1 MPSSGK
7 GRVRAA
13 LKRADAAAGRLEGAL
28 RRFGALAVFAAGLYL
43 LVAVLTF
50 HHDYPGPPVEDEG
63 HVNICGF
70 VGHRIARGSIYLF
83 GSASIAF
90 YGLLAAWGGLA
101 LLRRTFVGWV
111 TKSLGIVAFTVA
123 LSVLL
128 AHIEGQ
134 DASANFRR
142 PMGWAGFV
150 GHGLEPHLAL
160 GLGEF
165 GTYLVVGLALAISSF
180 LATDG
185 VVLPLLAARKP
196 ARTSARPIPW
206 RRALEGIVSFAAS
219 LRRRRPRASARS
231 SALAA
236 SRAAAPPPTVP
247 VPPEPAPAVLSPRP
261 PPPPS
266 PLPPPAP
273 VFRTNAPP
281 KPAERAP
288 RTRPP
293 DPATKPLPF
302 GKSRFRPPGVDLLD
316 RHDGPRPSL
325 EREIKTNAQT
335 IEQALASFRL
345 EARVVAAEE
354 GPAVTMYELE
364 LAAGTKVARLASLSD
379 DLAISLKAASVR
391 VVAPIPGR
399 STVGLEVPN
408 SVRQIV
414 RLRELLEAETGRREL
429 SALPLFIGRDL
440 GGKTLVED
448 LAQMPHL
455 LIAGA
460 TGSGKSVCI
469 NSLIL
474 SILMTRSPEECR
486 LILIDPKM
494 VELQVFRGIPH
505 LLCSV
510 VTNMRRAPG
519 ILDWACK
526 KMDARYDLLS
536 RAGVKHITSYNALG
550 EKELRAR
557 LVDEFD
563 PEETPVR
570 LPYIVV
576 VVDELA
582 DLMFLAAREV
592 EASITRLA
600 QKSRAVGIHLIL
612 ATQRPSTNVITG
624 LIKANLPT
632 RVAFQVAAK
641 VDSRV
646 VLDANGAE
654 KLLGGG
660 DMLYTPPRVSTMVRA
675 QGTYVSD
682 AEIRRVVQ
690 YLAEQSPP
698 EYAAELVQIRGDE
711 GGGRP
716 EEDEEFEGPDP
727 MYEEAVRVVVESQ
740 RGSASL
746 LQRALSIGYTR
757 ASRLIDRMGEDGIVG
772 RFVGSKARE
781 VLLSPEE
788 LARRR
793 GSAAAEEGAAAA
805 PTRAPAGEGSN

>member
-1 MPSSGK
+1 MPSSGR
-7 GRVRAA
+7 GRLRAA
-13 LKRADAAAGRLEGAL
+13 LRRADAAAGRLEGAL
-28 RRFGALAVFAAGLYL
+28 RRFGGLTVFAAAIYL

-50 HHDYPGPPVEDEG
+50 HHDYPGPPREPG
-63 HVNICGF
+63 RLVNVCGF
-70 VGHRIARGSIYLF
+70 VGHRVARGSIFLF

-90 YGLLAAWGGLA
+90 YGLLAVWGGLA
-101 LLRRTFVGWV
+101 FLRRTFVGWLS
-111 TKSLGIVAFTVA
+111 KSIGIVAFTVA
-123 LSVLL
+123 LSLLL
-128 AHIEGQ
+128 AHLRDQ
-134 DASANFRR
+134 DASASFRR

-150 GHGLEPHLAL
+150 GHTLEPHLAL

-165 GTYLVVGLALAISSF
+165 GTVLVVGLALAISSF

-185 VVLPLLAARKP
+185 VVLPFLRKRRAARGSP
-196 ARTSARPIPW
+196 EPLLRFRPLEWAAR
-206 RRALEGIVSFAAS
+206 VVAS
-219 LRRRRPRASARS
+219 LRRPRRRRPLAAPAPAS
-231 SALAA
+231 SAAL
-236 SRAAAPPPTVP
+236 
-247 VPPEPAPAVLSPRP
+247 APAVLTPAPPKVAP
-261 PPPPS
+261 PPPPQ
-266 PLPPPAP
+266 LPPADP
-273 VFRTNAPP
+273 VIRTNAPP
-281 KPAERAP
+281 KPSERTP
-288 RTRPP
+288 RPRPP
-293 DPATKPLPF
+293 DRATRPLPF
-302 GKSRFRPPGVDLLD
+302 GKTRFQLPAVDLLD
-316 RHDGPRPSL
+316 RQQGPRASL
-325 EREIKTNAQT
+325 EREIKENATT

-345 EARVVAAEE
+345 EAKVVAAEE

-364 LAAGTKVARLASLSD
+364 LAAGTKLSRLASLAD
-379 DLAISLKAASVR
+379 DLAISLKAGAVR

-408 SVRQIV
+408 SVRQVV

-429 SALPLFIGRDL
+429 SALPLFLGRDL

-474 SILMTRSPEECR
+474 SLLMTRSPEECR

-494 VELQVFRGIPH
+494 VELQAFRGIPH

-519 ILDWACK
+519 ILDWACR

-536 RAGVKHITSYNALG
+536 RSGVKHITSYNALG

-557 LVDEFD
+557 LAEDFD
-563 PEETPVR
+563 PEESPVR
-570 LPYIVV
+570 LPYIVI

-660 DMLYTPPRVSTMVRA
+660 DMLYTPPRVSTMTRA

-698 EYAAELVQIRGDE
+698 EYAPELVQLRGDE

-716 EEDEEFEGPDP
+716 AEEEEEFEGPDP
-727 MYEEAVRVVVESQ
+727 LFEDAVRVVVESQ

-757 ASRLIDRMGEDGIVG
+757 ASRLIDRMGEEGIVG

-781 VLLSPEE
+781 VLLSPED

-793 GSAAAEEGAAAA
+793 GGGGAQAGSE
-805 PTRAPAGEGSN
+805 APATTVPASRPPGEGSEGVQ